1 MKKLRFNY
9 AAMAVATILAMVV
22 PAVGYGLF
30 SDPWMEANN
39 LTLSEIEAK
48 SNPIQ
53 YIIAL
58 VSSVVTVYVMAWLF
72 VKLNVDNM
80 TKGIAIALI
89 LGLAFYFTT
98 AFTSNVFS
106 FRPRNLIFID
116 GGITL
121 VSYMVTGA
129 VLGAWRKYTEKDN

>member
-48 SNPIQ
+48 SNPVQ

>member
-9 AAMAVATILAMVV
+9 AAIAVATILAMVI

-39 LTLSEIEAK
+39 LTLSEIETK
-48 SNPIQ
+48 SNPVQ

>member
-9 AAMAVATILAMVV
+9 AAIAVAIILAMVI

-39 LTLSEIEAK
+39 LTLSEIETK
-48 SNPIQ
+48 SNPVQ

-129 VLGAWRKYTEKDN
+129 ILGAWRKYTEKDK